1 MVLAMKTVTIRD
13 LRSQPR
19 QVREELAKASEAVLT
34 ANGKPV
40 ALILSVD
47 SGTLDETLETVRR
60 ARAMQSLAKLRKN
73 ARDSGRDNL
82 RMKDIDAEIQASRKA
97 RRRKAKRTGRA

>member
-1 MVLAMKTVTIRD
+1 MKTVTIRD

-19 QVREELAKASEAVLT
+19 QVREELAKSSEAVLT

-40 ALILSVD
+40 ALMLAVD

-60 ARAMQSLAKLRKN
+60 ARALQTLARIR
-73 ARDSGRDNL
+73 ARSKSTGQADLGV
-82 RMKDIDAEIQASRKA
+82 KEIDAEIQLTRKA
-97 RRRKAKRTGRA
+97 RRRRAKRTGRT

>member
-1 MVLAMKTVTIRD
+1 MKTVTIRD

-19 QVREELAKASEAVLT
+19 QVREELAKVSEAVLT

-40 ALILSVD
+40 ALMLSVD

-60 ARAMQSLAKLRKN
+60 ARALQTLAKIRQRAK
-73 ARDSGRDNL
+73 ATGRDDL
-82 RMKDIDAEIQASRKA
+82 GMKDIDAEVQTARKS

>member
-1 MVLAMKTVTIRD
+1 MKTITIRD

-19 QVREELAKASEAVLT
+19 QVREALAKAREAVLT

-40 ALILSVD
+40 ALMIAVD

-60 ARAMQSLAKLRKN
+60 ARALQTVAAIRKRAK
-73 ARDSGRDNL
+73 ATGRDGL
-82 RMKDIDAEIQASRKA
+82 SMKDIDAEVQAARKT
-97 RRRKAKRTGRA
+97 RRRKAKQTGRA